1 MKSSRRLLVAFL
13 STAILSPIHA
23 VDFIKDVQPILEL
36 TRMMNE
42 HRQFEFVTQFIQAEA
57 DRQKS
62 AIDKILSPNNR

>member
-1 MKSSRRLLVAFL
+1 MVEGSN
-13 STAILSPIHA
+13 
-23 VDFIKDVQPILEL
+23 VQPILEL